1 MMRRPPKFT
10 QSRSSAASDVYK
22 RQLYS
27 HLVEQGAQGLK
38 NDPARIISGGPMMG
52 FSLHSLDFPV
62 LKGTGGLLLFDHQS
76 ELAKLPPENPCV
88 RCGKC
93 VDTCPMF
100 LEPTQLFKAVKRRD
114 WPAALAGHVGTC
126 IECGS
131 CAYNC
136 PAHIPLSLI
145 HISEPTRLGM
155 ISYAVFCLKKKKY
168 IDTCQ

>member
-1 MMRRPPKFT
+1 
-10 QSRSSAASDVYK
+10 
-22 RQLYS
+22 
-27 HLVEQGAQGLK
+27 
-38 NDPARIISGGPMMG
+38 MMG

-62 LKGTGGLLLFDHQS
+62 LKGTGGLLIFDHQS

-100 LEPTQLFKAVKRRD
+100 LEPTQLFKAVKHRD

-136 PAHIPLSLI
+136 PAHIPLVQYIRMGKQFILTDGFGG
-145 HISEPTRLGM
+145 HNP
-155 ISYAVFCLKKKKY
+155 YYKK
-168 IDTCQ
+168 

>member
-1 MMRRPPKFT
+1 
-10 QSRSSAASDVYK
+10 
-22 RQLYS
+22 
-27 HLVEQGAQGLK
+27 
-38 NDPARIISGGPMMG
+38 MMG

-136 PAHIPLSLI
+136 PAHIPV
-145 HISEPTRLGM
+145 
-155 ISYAVFCLKKKKY
+155 SYTHLDVYKRQLQAKFLKFLN
-168 IDTCQ
+168 